1 MTRYDA
7 IISRCFRRWRQ
18 SGPRPLEEFAMM
30 KRLQRLS
37 IRESLRHASEPLD
50 FGELVA
56 VLIVMIGLIS
66 FATAG
71 LWAPP

>member
-1 MTRYDA
+1 M
-7 IISRCFRRWRQ
+7 
-18 SGPRPLEEFAMM
+18 
-30 KRLQRLS
+30 LQRLR
-37 IRESLRHASEPLD
+37 ILYERASVRSRLAPSEWD

-56 VLIVMIGLIS
+56 VVIVMIGLIS